1 MEVESKRITIPI
13 DGKRGTYLLEE
24 WRIGIHGR
32 NSKRF
37 FLRFKNHFL
46 IYKKRSNLNKI
57 HCMDWGLNWEYTE
70 TLVIRLIIK
79 TRLRI
84 CHILPHPCKEKDGR
98 GSIYSKNPCSYLL
111 FFHNQRRSNHLNF
124 SWTVRDK

>member
-46 IYKKRSNLNKI
+46 IYKKKEQFEQNPLY
-57 HCMDWGLNWEYTE
+57 GLGTQ
-70 TLVIRLIIK
+70 
-79 TRLRI
+79 LRI
-84 CHILPHPCKEKDGR
+84 YWNISDP
-98 GSIYSKNPCSYLL
+98 IN
-111 FFHNQRRSNHLNF
+111 N
-124 SWTVRDK
+124 